1 MASKILLIAFAAL
14 AASACASIRPA
25 PPPEVASGE
34 YFLAPVFRGDT
45 LATFSARY
53 GVPPNDIIAANSV
66 RQRKSNKHILNG
78 QLKVPAVAR
87 PQIVA
92 PAIAANAQAVV
103 QPAVLPAQP
112 QAMAPPVA
120 ARRTAIESS

>member
-1 MASKILLIAFAAL
+1 MASKLLLIAFAAL
-14 AASACASIRPA
+14 AVSACAATRHGPNPTPTA
-25 PPPEVASGE
+25 ASGD
-34 YFLAPVFRGDT
+34 YFLAPVFQGDT

-53 GVPPNDIIAANSV
+53 GVPPDDIIAANSV

-87 PQIVA
+87 AREQRVA
-92 PAIAANAQAVV
+92 PAVPAAAQAAV

-120 ARRTAIESS
+120 ARRA